1 MSNFP
6 IRGKSLALLLFVRDN
21 ISLWSGRKLFNEPVE
36 NNKLG
41 IWSTPAS
48 IAWVVCVLRTDR
60 STRRL
65 AVVERVPMT
74 QEAYNK
80 RMEEVE
86 ELENVVMPKI
96 AEDIALARAEGDLKE
111 NAEYHAQ
118 REKQGMVQA
127 KINEIKGRLSRAQI
141 VDPSQINTDEIAFGA
156 KVTVVDTDIDD
167 EEIITLVG
175 DGDEDYDSGKYL
187 ITSPIGRGLLG
198 KKVGDIADIDV
209 PKGKLQFKVMKI
221 EYPEIG

>member
-1 MSNFP
+1 
-6 IRGKSLALLLFVRDN
+6 
-21 ISLWSGRKLFNEPVE
+21 
-36 NNKLG
+36 
-41 IWSTPAS
+41 
-48 IAWVVCVLRTDR
+48 
-60 STRRL
+60 
-65 AVVERVPMT
+65 MT

-86 ELENVVMPKI
+86 ELENVVMPQI

-127 KINEIKGRLSRAQI
+127 KINELKGRLSRAQI
-141 VDPSQINTDEIAFGA
+141 VDTSQINTDEIAFGA

-167 EEIITLVG
+167 EEVITLVG

-198 KKVGDIADIDV
+198 KKIGDIADIDV
-209 PKGKLQFKVMKI
+209 PKGSLQFKILNI
-221 EYPEIG
+221 EYPELG

>member
-1 MSNFP
+1 M
-6 IRGKSLALLLFVRDN
+6 
-21 ISLWSGRKLFNEPVE
+21 
-36 NNKLG
+36 
-41 IWSTPAS
+41 
-48 IAWVVCVLRTDR
+48 
-60 STRRL
+60 
-65 AVVERVPMT
+65 VERVPMT

-86 ELENVVMPKI
+86 ELENVTMPQI

-127 KINEIKGRLSRAQI
+127 KINELKGRLARAQI

-156 KVTVVDTDIDD
+156 QVTVIDTDIDD
-167 EEIITLVG
+167 EEVITLVG

-198 KKVGDIADIDV
+198 KKVGEIADIDV

-221 EYPEIG
+221 EYPELG

>member
-1 MSNFP
+1 M
-6 IRGKSLALLLFVRDN
+6 
-21 ISLWSGRKLFNEPVE
+21 
-36 NNKLG
+36 
-41 IWSTPAS
+41 
-48 IAWVVCVLRTDR
+48 
-60 STRRL
+60 
-65 AVVERVPMT
+65 VERVPMT

-141 VDPSQINTDEIAFGA
+141 VDPSQINTEEIAFGA
-156 KVTVVDTDIDD
+156 QVTVIDTDIDD

-198 KKVGDIADIDV
+198 KRVGDVADIDV
-209 PKGKLQFKVMKI
+209 PKGKLQFKVVKI
-221 EYPEIG
+221 EYPELG